1 MYTLRRKQLSQNFL
15 YSRKLVKQLL
25 RQSSIGANDVV
36 LDIGSGKGIIT
47 EQLLSIAKKN
57 NCHRD

>member
-47 EQLLSIAKKN
+47 EQLLSIAKK
-57 NCHRD
+57 